1 MSETLQGQTSP
12 RQLQVDLCEVRMKLE
27 KTLKQRNRESTHI
40 AAPTALLLCLAMLG
54 AEVHKLVE
62 TGEQKLTEGSYR
74 KGDASKMHLDRS
86 KCDIIT
92 TIAKLF
98 SEALQCL

>member
-1 MSETLQGQTSP
+1 MWGENETRENP
-12 RQLQVDLCEVRMKLE
+12 EAE
-27 KTLKQRNRESTHI
+27 KQRASTHI
-40 AAPTALLLCLAMLG
+40 APPTALLLCLAMLG

-62 TGEQKLTEGSYR
+62 TGEQKLTDGSYR